1 MASWNGGR
9 PASSTV
15 IPIGFGLLLLAVCA
29 AALVSVVGLA
39 LVQRL
44 VSSERRKQ
52 QNDVTGFIFAVVGVV
67 YAVLLG
73 LVVVAVWG
81 DYETTRDTTYREAD
95 ELAEIFWLGHRLPP
109 AEGHQLQELTR
120 SYAQVVVDE
129 EWPLMAR
136 GESSPR
142 AWALIDEIRL
152 TLQNQDPNTDAEQVL
167 YDQGLQRI
175 HDLADARRDRLV
187 ESREGIP
194 RILWVVLVVGAIVT
208 VSFTYL
214 FGMDSNT
221 THTLMVAALAL
232 VIGLVLFTIGSLEY
246 PFSGN
251 VHLSPEAFNQ
261 VLGRFESSKL
271 SLL

>member
-1 MASWNGGR
+1 VFNLV
-9 PASSTV
+9 P
-15 IPIGFGLLLLAVCA
+15 GLFAISLFMLTSVAG
-29 AALVSVVGLA
+29 LVM
-39 LVQRL
+39 VQRFVPL
-44 VSSERRKQ
+44 ELRKQ
-52 QNDVTGFIFAVVGVV
+52 HNDVAGFIYAVVGIA
-67 YAVLLG
+67 YAVLMG
-73 LVVVAVWG
+73 LVVVASWEQ
-81 DYETTRDTTYREAD
+81 YQMARNTANSEAD

>member
-1 MASWNGGR
+1 MFNLV
-9 PASSTV
+9 P
-15 IPIGFGLLLLAVCA
+15 GLFAISLFMLISVAG
-29 AALVSVVGLA
+29 LVM
-39 LVQRL
+39 VQRFVPL
-44 VSSERRKQ
+44 ELRKQ
-52 QNDVTGFIFAVVGVV
+52 HNDVAGFIYAVVGIA
-67 YAVLLG
+67 YAVLMG
-73 LVVVAVWG
+73 LVVVASWEQ
-81 DYETTRDTTYREAD
+81 YQMARNTANSEAD